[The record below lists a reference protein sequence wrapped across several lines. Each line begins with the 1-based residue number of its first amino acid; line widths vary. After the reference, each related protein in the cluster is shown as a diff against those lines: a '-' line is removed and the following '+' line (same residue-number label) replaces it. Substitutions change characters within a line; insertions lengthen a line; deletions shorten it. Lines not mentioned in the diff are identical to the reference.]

1 MIRLYDISV
10 GNLSRAFFGSGHLC
24 RCATYVRI
32 REAIHKAAGMIS
44 TARPAFPTILAEE
57 LDVDWKSVRIEQGT
71 ATRRDTG
78 GRSPG
83 AARRARGQGR
93 HARSARPG
101 LGDLQGPQGIQ
112 AHRPADEQH

>member
-57 LDVDWKSVRIEQGT
+57 LDVDWKSVRIEQADSDEARYGRQVAGGST
-71 ATRRDTG
+71 SRSGPRPPRSLRPTRPR
-78 GRSPG
+78 
-83 AARRARGQGR
+83 
-93 HARSARPG
+93 
-101 LGDLQGPQGIQ
+101 
-112 AHRPADEQH
+112 